1 MKLDDRVLPLPLN
14 LHNRTKHCL
23 PPGSSQVQEILNE
36 IDSYAKEHEMVI
48 NTEKTKVMLFN
59 RSKNTDFMPELR
71 IGDGELLEVVEEFKL
86 LGVIIKS
93 DLKWHSNT
101 IYICR
106 KGFSR
111 LWLLRRLKQIGAS
124 EFELLYT
131 YQKQV
136 RSVLEYA
143 VPVWGPGL
151 NKTDSVEIERVQKCA
166 FAIIFGPET
175 YENILKEQK
184 QQSLQERRINLGYL
198 LPRRP

>member
-86 LGVIIKS
+86 LGVIITS

-101 IYICR
+101 IYM
-106 KGFSR
+106 
-111 LWLLRRLKQIGAS
+111 
-124 EFELLYT
+124 YM
-131 YQKQV
+131 
-136 RSVLEYA
+136 
-143 VPVWGPGL
+143 
-151 NKTDSVEIERVQKCA
+151 
-166 FAIIFGPET
+166 
-175 YENILKEQK
+175 
-184 QQSLQERRINLGYL
+184 
-198 LPRRP
+198 